1 MNTLNTS
8 NRKNAENPSFFQR
21 KHIRCDLV
29 KSLDVRKQIS
39 FDTVKE
45 KSVAESISKM
55 KKDHRATINVHKYK

>member
-1 MNTLNTS
+1 MNTIT
-8 NRKNAENPSFFQR
+8 NRKNAENPLFFQR

-45 KSVAESISKM
+45 KSVSESI
-55 KKDHRATINVHKYK
+55 KKKKEHRATINVHKYK